1 MYESSDSQFF
11 RTNTGIQSGPGAFDM
26 SVLVMIF
33 ITNLGVTEMLRSE
46 FMEKY

>member
-1 MYESSDSQFF
+1 MYENSDSQFF
-11 RTNTGIQSGPGAFDM
+11 RTNTGIQSGPDAFDM
-26 SVLVMIF
+26 SVLVIIF